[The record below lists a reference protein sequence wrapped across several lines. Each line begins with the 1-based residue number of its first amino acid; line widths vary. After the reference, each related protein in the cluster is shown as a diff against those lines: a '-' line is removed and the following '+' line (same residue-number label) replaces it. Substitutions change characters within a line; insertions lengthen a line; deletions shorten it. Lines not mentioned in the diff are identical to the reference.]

1 MQFLIAVF
9 GQESESG
16 SRFFEGAG
24 IIMADPETPP
34 SRPPL
39 LSAFQKLK
47 AGHSVDTID
56 LVADE
61 VDSMIE
67 GKNQAWARE
76 FKSAVD
82 AIDLDADEN
91 DSFVVVIS
99 SPVEVGV
106 EVNTTQATSPETTSP
121 VYAYE
126 EASLIEEDNGGPI
139 SRYGVYN
146 SWTPPPRWSEPS
158 RVFRWAEGL

>member
-1 MQFLIAVF
+1 
-9 GQESESG
+9 
-16 SRFFEGAG
+16 
-24 IIMADPETPP
+24 MADPETPP

-39 LSAFQKLK
+39 LSVFKKLK

-61 VDSMIE
+61 VDIMIE
-67 GKNQAWARE
+67 GISQAWARA

-82 AIDLDADEN
+82 TIDLDADEN
-91 DSFVVVIS
+91 DSFIVVIRS
-99 SPVEVGV
+99 TVDFGAEA
-106 EVNTTQATSPETTSP
+106 NTTQATSPETTSP

-146 SWTPPPRWSEPS
+146 SWTPPPRWSEQS
-158 RVFRWAEGL
+158 RYVRWAEGF

>member
-1 MQFLIAVF
+1 
-9 GQESESG
+9 
-16 SRFFEGAG
+16 
-24 IIMADPETPP
+24 MADPETPP

-39 LSAFQKLK
+39 LSVFKKLK
-47 AGHSVDTID
+47 VGHSVDTID

-67 GKNQAWARE
+67 GISQSWARA

-82 AIDLDADEN
+82 TIDLDADEN
-91 DSFVVVIS
+91 DSFIVVIS
-99 SPVEVGV
+99 STVEVGV
-106 EVNTTQATSPETTSP
+106 EVNTTQATSPDTTSP

-139 SRYGVYN
+139 SRYGVHN
-146 SWTPPPRWSEPS
+146 SWTAPPRWSRS
-158 RVFRWAEGL
+158 VRWAEGL

>member
-1 MQFLIAVF
+1 
-9 GQESESG
+9 
-16 SRFFEGAG
+16 
-24 IIMADPETPP
+24 MADPETPP

-56 LVADE
+56 L
-61 VDSMIE
+61 
-67 GKNQAWARE
+67 
-76 FKSAVD
+76 
-82 AIDLDADEN
+82 DADEN
-91 DSFVVVIS
+91 DSFIDVIS
-99 SPVEVGV
+99 STVEVGV

-139 SRYGVYN
+139 SRYGVHN

-158 RVFRWAEGL
+158 EVFKWAEGL

>member
-1 MQFLIAVF
+1 
-9 GQESESG
+9 
-16 SRFFEGAG
+16 
-24 IIMADPETPP
+24 MADPETPP

-39 LSAFQKLK
+39 LSVFKKLK

-99 SPVEVGV
+99 DTVEVGV

-121 VYAYE
+121 VYVYE
-126 EASLIEEDNGGPI
+126 EASLIEEDNGGQI

>member
-1 MQFLIAVF
+1 
-9 GQESESG
+9 
-16 SRFFEGAG
+16 
-24 IIMADPETPP
+24 MADAETPP

-39 LSAFQKLK
+39 LPFFTKLK

-61 VDSMIE
+61 VDSTIE
-67 GKNQAWARE
+67 GISRAWARALE
-76 FKSAVD
+76 SAVD
-82 AIDLDADEN
+82 TIDLDADEN
-91 DSFVVVIS
+91 DSFIDVIS
-99 SPVEVGV
+99 STVEVGV

-139 SRYGVYN
+139 SRHGVYN

-158 RVFRWAEGL
+158 RVFKWAEGL